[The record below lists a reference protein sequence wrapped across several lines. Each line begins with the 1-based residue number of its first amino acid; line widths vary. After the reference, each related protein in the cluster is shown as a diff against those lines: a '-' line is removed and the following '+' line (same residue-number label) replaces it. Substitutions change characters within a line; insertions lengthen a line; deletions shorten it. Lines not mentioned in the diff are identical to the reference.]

1 MTETIQDRI
10 QAGNKAY
17 YTNQMMLKNRYI
29 NRDAKIQIYK
39 TLIRQVVIYGCES
52 WTMINEDENILRRFE
67 RKIIR
72 RIYGPVR
79 QAMEYR
85 TRNNDETDNILR
97 KEDIGRFVK
106 ARRIS

>member
-17 YTNQMMLKNRYI
+17 YANQMMLKNRYI
-29 NRDAKIQIYK
+29 NRGAKMRIYK
-39 TLIRQVVIYGCES
+39 TLIRPVVTYGCES
-52 WTMINEDENILRRFE
+52 WTVKKEDENILRRFE

-79 QAMEYR
+79 QGREWR
-85 TRNNDETDNILR
+85 IRNNEEIDNIIR
-97 KEDIGRFVK
+97 KKI
-106 ARRIS
+106 